1 MEGIKNIIFDLG
13 GVLTGLDGQR
23 CIDAFDAIGCEKVS
37 YYVKYHLTQDLFYD
51 IEIGNIT
58 TVGFCDEVRR
68 MTGKNVFDEQI
79 VWAWNQLLT
88 GISEERL
95 ERLLLLRNKYRLFLL
110 SNTNDMHWQLCK
122 DEFFTYRGH
131 RIEDFFDHT
140 FVSYEMHLA
149 KPNKEI
155 FAEVLRQAN
164 IRPAETLFIDDS
176 QLNLDGAVSLDIQGY
191 WNAHIDDWLALDL

>member
-13 GVLTGLDGQR
+13 GVLTGLDGHR
-23 CIDAFDAIGCEKVS
+23 CIDAFDAIGCENIS

-58 TVGFCDEVRR
+58 TLGFCDEVRR
-68 MTGKNVFDEQI
+68 MTGKDISNEQVI
-79 VWAWNQLLT
+79 WAWNQLLT
-88 GISEERL
+88 GISKERL
-95 ERLLLLRNKYRLFLL
+95 ERLLLLCNKYRLFLL

-122 DEFFTYRGH
+122 DEFFAYHGH
-131 RIEDFFDHT
+131 QVIDIFDQV

-164 IRPAETLFIDDS
+164 IQPAETLFIDDS
-176 QLNLDGAVSLDIQGY
+176 QVNLDGAASLGIRGY
-191 WNAHIDDWLALDL
+191 LNKHVDDWLKMDL